1 MRRYRYRT
9 SALAGPWRS
18 SPEAA
23 LRDAI
28 AARQV
33 RYDEDAAAGLKWV
46 VPGEIEQRS
55 VEGARAGP
63 APRTVL
69 GSDKRRAG

>member
-18 SPEAA
+18 SPKAA

-33 RYDEDAAAGLKWV
+33 RHDEGAEDGLVWV
-46 VPGEIEQRS
+46 VPGKIEQQS
-55 VEGARAGP
+55 AENDSAGP
-63 APRTVL
+63 APRAVP